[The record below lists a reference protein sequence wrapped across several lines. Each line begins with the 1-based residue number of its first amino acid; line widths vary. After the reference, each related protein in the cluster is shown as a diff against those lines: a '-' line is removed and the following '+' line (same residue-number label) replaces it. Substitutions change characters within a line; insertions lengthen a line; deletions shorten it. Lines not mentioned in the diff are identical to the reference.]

1 MAFPDAGLV
10 AVAVAGAV
18 VNRAR
23 NPAGV
28 EVSTAGAGSG
38 AVEVSNPHPSTAGAA
53 GVGAIS
59 GKPDA
64 SAPPGVIKR
73 GVAGS
78 GSGTGMVSRVWRSM

>member
-28 EVSTAGAGSG
+28 EVSTAGFAAGVG
-38 AVEVSNPHPSTAGAA
+38 VSNPHPSTAGAA